1 MTEFFRY
8 TEDAYT
14 NINITLLRLSLVLV
28 IFLAYKSKHKTKL
41 LKPALILGLCGQI
54 LLFSWYVGNNTLFIK
69 EGLPLFHCRI
79 SAIMMVVA
87 YLIQDDKLMRYFAW
101 MGLIGAIIAFTF
113 PDPSKYLWPHVTNLT
128 YIANHLLLGF
138 CGMSI
143 LSTRKSTLKLKH
155 TLLTTSIM
163 NIAIMTVNLILHTN
177 YGYLVQFPQTIPVRF
192 TPHVTFLIM
201 TLIITSLITIAEKT
215 YNESFKNRQPEPQLT
230 IQQ

>member
-28 IFLAYKSKHKTKL
+28 IFLAYKLKHKTKL
-41 LKPALILGLCGQI
+41 LKSALFLGLFGQI
-54 LLFSWYVGNNTLFIK
+54 ILLAWYAGNHTLLIK

-101 MGLIGAIIAFTF
+101 MGLIGSIIAFTF

-138 CGMSI
+138 CGVSI
-143 LSTRKSTLKLKH
+143 LSARKSTL
-155 TLLTTSIM
+155 SIM

-201 TLIITSLITIAEKT
+201 TLIITFLIKIAEITHNKIV
-215 YNESFKNRQPEPQLT
+215 QDAQIEPQLT
-230 IQQ
+230 TRQ